1 MSRTKLLIAMAIL
14 IVVAFC
20 GYLYFAG
27 TNESKYTD
35 ITDLDGEY
43 NIDDALV
50 DAERKLDSDLQPAQ
64 IYVDAADKGTI
75 ALTFDGLPDPTTTDR
90 LLDLLDKYQVKATFF
105 VDGSTAAKDNE
116 SLKKIYQRK
125 YDIGNYTYAG
135 VAELDKLPPEE
146 ILTQLLKTQKVIE
159 VTTGTA
165 SDIFKAPRTTYTED
179 LLKTAA
185 AAGLKAAVK
194 TNVYVAPDTITSDE
208 DAKIFVDKVV
218 PGSIVSLPIATP
230 VNRVK
235 YEPGKTDERPAF
247 DKQPGLRVDINAD
260 NKHQDIVDVTERI
273 LKALQNRSLSTEN
286 VTGFRLVT
294 QLQAPNTKLSFQEL
308 APTTGIVQTFTKKIG
323 VLADAL
329 FFQKAFA
336 AAEDYQTLRQNNNGI
351 KTTPV
356 SMILTTE
363 PAVCF
368 SFAGLSKPSVVY
380 DILERLKTMNATGTF
395 FVMKNDIDKNP
406 QLVQSIIDSGN
417 EVGIGIRS
425 LKNADFYSTCAEI
438 DYVQNKLQEMG
449 ATPRLAMQPW
459 GRIEDDT
466 REAVSAMGLT
476 LMGSTISA
484 VKSSMKEYTS
494 PQQVMQELFG
504 KYVYSLGRG
513 WIVYFRLDYY
523 QDDTLAGK
531 VMDLIKRD
539 KINNIAYNSFYDDP
553 KINPH
558 NDSSYAIQSLGAVFY
573 NQAYRYKFATEDRV
587 PERLRSSQNPLLN
600 EHIDF
605 KNYIKKRYIG
615 NPAIDA
621 DSNTLGFSIAQLHT
635 IDTVGQIHTDKPVI
649 FFTFDDWGTDA
660 SINKLLYVL
669 RKHRAHANFFV
680 LTHNVLNNPNLLR
693 SIAEEG
699 HDIGAHSDMHKPM
712 TTQNVRNNMM
722 RPSVQSKEEYMQ
734 DLASCYQKLETVTGD
749 VAIDGHPALTR
760 YFRPPQLTI
769 SKMGFECLYAN
780 GFSYIIDGSYSTH
793 DYDQTNLRGMMS
805 SIRAAIFDEN
815 GKVKNGA
822 ILVMHMSDSG
832 EYTAVALDMLLTAN
846 DQRQNGDPA
855 KFTPARLSDYLKD
868 GYDASNPAFDKD
880 LSSSVNYDKYL
891 YKNSG
896 YNIGDEQSE

>member
-1 MSRTKLLIAMAIL
+1 MSRKKLLIAVAIL
-14 IVVAFC
+14 IIAAIC
-20 GYLYFAG
+20 GYLYFAR

-35 ITDLDGEY
+35 ITDLDSEY
-43 NIDDALV
+43 TIDDALV
-50 DAERKLDSDLQPAQ
+50 NAKEKLDGDIKPAQ

-75 ALTFDGLPDPTTTDR
+75 ALTFDGLPDPTTTAR
-90 LLDLLDKYQVKATFF
+90 LLDLLDQYQVKATFF

-125 YDIGNYTYAG
+125 YPVGNYTYVG
-135 VAELDKLPPEE
+135 LAELDKNSSEE

-165 SDIFKAPRTTYTED
+165 PGLFKAPRTTYTED
-179 LLKTAA
+179 LLKIAA
-185 AAGLKAAVK
+185 ASGLNAAVK
-194 TNVYVAPDTITSDE
+194 TNVYVEPDTIID
-208 DAKIFVDKVV
+208 DQAAQVFVDKII

-235 YEPGKTDERPAF
+235 YEPGKVDERPAF
-247 DKQPGLRVDINAD
+247 DKQPGLKVNIDEK
-260 NKHQDIVDVTERI
+260 NKHQNIVDVTERI
-273 LKALQNRSLSTEN
+273 VKALKNRSLSTDD
-286 VTGFRLVT
+286 VTNFRMAAQV
-294 QLQAPNTKLSFQEL
+294 QPSDHKLSL
-308 APTTGIVQTFTKKIG
+308 NDNVSGSIVQKFAKHLE
-323 VLADAL
+323 VFADAL

-336 AAEDYQTLRQNNNGI
+336 SPQDYQAVRQNNAGMKINP
-351 KTTPV
+351 TN
-356 SMILTTE
+356 MILTTQ
-363 PAVCF
+363 PSVCF
-368 SFAGLSKPSVVY
+368 SFAGLSKPAVVY
-380 DILERLKTMNATGTF
+380 DVLDRLKKMNATGTF

-406 QLVQSIIDSGN
+406 QVIQNIIDRGQ

-425 LKNADFYSTCAEI
+425 LKGADFYSTCAEI
-438 DYVQNKLQEMG
+438 DYVQNKLQAMG

-459 GRIEDDT
+459 GSITDDT
-466 REAVSAMGLT
+466 REALSAMGLSM
-476 LMGSTISA
+476 MGSTISA
-484 VKSSMKEYTS
+484 VKSNMKEYTS
-494 PQQVMQELFG
+494 PQQVTQELFG
-504 KYVYSLGRG
+504 KSVYAVGRG

-523 QDDTLAGK
+523 QDDTLVGK

-539 KINNIAYNSFYDDP
+539 KINNVAYNSFYDDP

-558 NDSSYAIQSLGAVFY
+558 NDSAYSIQSVGAVFY
-573 NQAYRYKFATEDRV
+573 DQAHRYKLATEDKV
-587 PERLRSSQNPLLN
+587 PEQLRSSQNPLLN

-615 NPAIDA
+615 NPAIGA
-621 DSNTLGFSIAQLHT
+621 DSNALGFSLAELHSL
-635 IDTVGQIHTDKPVI
+635 DTVGQVQTDKPVI

-669 RKHRAHANFFV
+669 RKHRAHATFFV

-693 SIAEEG
+693 SIAVEG
-699 HDIGAHSDMHKPM
+699 NDIGAHSDMHKPM

-722 RPSVQSKEEYMQ
+722 RPSVQSREEYMQ
-734 DLASCYQKLETVTGD
+734 DLSSCYQKLETITGD
-749 VAIDGHPALTR
+749 VSIDGHPSLTR

-780 GFSYIIDGSYSTH
+780 GYSYIVDGSYSTH
-793 DYDQTNLRGMMS
+793 DYDQTSLQGMMN
-805 SIRAAIFDEN
+805 SIRAGIFDEK

-832 EYTAVALDMLLTAN
+832 EYTATALDMILTAN
-846 DQRQNGDPA
+846 EQRENDDPA

-868 GYDASNPAFDKD
+868 GYDTSNPAFDKQ
-880 LSSSVNYDKYL
+880 LSSTANYDKYL

>member
-1 MSRTKLLIAMAIL
+1 MTIL
-14 IVVAFC
+14 IIAAIC
-20 GYLYFAG
+20 GYLYFAR

-43 NIDDALV
+43 TIDDELV
-50 DAERKLDSDLQPAQ
+50 NAKEKFDGDIKPAQ
-64 IYVDAADKGTI
+64 IYVASADKSTI
-75 ALTFDGLPDPTTTDR
+75 ALTFDGLPDPTTTAR
-90 LLDLLDKYQVKATFF
+90 LLDLLDQYQVKATFF
-105 VDGSTAAKDNE
+105 VDGSTAIKDNE

-125 YDIGNYTYAG
+125 YPIGNYTYVG
-135 VAELDKLPPEE
+135 LAELDKNPSEE

-165 SDIFKAPRTTYTED
+165 PEVFKAPRTTYTED
-179 LLKTAA
+179 LLKIAA
-185 AAGLKAAVK
+185 AAGLNAAVK
-194 TNVYVAPDTITSDE
+194 TNVYVEPDAITD
-208 DAKIFVDKVV
+208 DQAAKLFVDKIT

-235 YEPGKTDERPAF
+235 YEPGKVDERPAF
-247 DKQPGLRVDINAD
+247 DKQPGLKVSIDEN
-260 NKHQDIVDVTERI
+260 NKHQNIVDVTERI
-273 LKALQNRSLSTEN
+273 LKALKNRSLSTDY
-286 VTGFRLVT
+286 VTDFRLAT
-294 QLQAPNTKLSFQEL
+294 QLQPADQKISLRDKGSYNMAQALTQ
-308 APTTGIVQTFTKKIG
+308 KIG
-323 VLADAL
+323 AVVDDL

-336 AAEDYQTLRQNNNGI
+336 ASQDYQSIRQNNAGTKINPI
-351 KTTPV
+351 N
-356 SMILTTE
+356 MILTTQ
-363 PAVCF
+363 PSVCF
-368 SFAGLSKPSVVY
+368 SFAGLSKPAVVY
-380 DILERLKTMNATGTF
+380 DILDRLKRMNAAGTF

-406 QLVQSIIDSGN
+406 QVIQNIIDSGQ

-425 LKNADFYSTCAEI
+425 LKDANFNSTCAEI
-438 DYVQNKLQEMG
+438 DYVQNKLQAMG

-459 GRIEDDT
+459 GPITDDT

-476 LMGSTISA
+476 LMGSTVSA
-484 VKSSMKEYTS
+484 VKSNMKEYTS
-494 PQQVMQELFG
+494 PQQVTQELFG
-504 KYVYSLGRG
+504 KSVYAVGRG

-523 QDDTLAGK
+523 QDDTLVGK
-531 VMDLIKRD
+531 VMDVIKRD

-558 NDSSYAIQSLGAVFY
+558 NDSAYSIQSVGAVFY
-573 NQAYRYKFATEDRV
+573 NQEHRYKFATEDKV
-587 PERLRSSQNPLLN
+587 PEKLRGSQNPLVN
-600 EHIDF
+600 EGMDF

-615 NPAIDA
+615 NPAIGA
-621 DSNTLGFSIAQLHT
+621 DSNALGFSLAELHSL
-635 IDTVGQIHTDKPVI
+635 DTVGRVQTDRPVI

-680 LTHNVLNNPNLLR
+680 LTHNVLSNPNLLR
-693 SIAEEG
+693 SIAVEG

-722 RPSVQSKEEYMQ
+722 QPSVQSRAEYMQ
-734 DLASCYQKLETVTGD
+734 DLSSCYQKLETITGD
-749 VAIDGHPALTR
+749 VAIHGHPALTR

-780 GFSYIIDGSYSTH
+780 GFNYIIDGSYSTH
-793 DYDQTNLRGMMS
+793 DYDQTSLQGMMN
-805 SIRAAIFDEN
+805 SIRAAIFDEK

-832 EYTAVALDMLLTAN
+832 EYTATALDMILSAN
-846 DQRQNGDPA
+846 DQRKNDDPA

-868 GYDASNPAFDKD
+868 GYDVSNPAFDKD
-880 LSSSVNYDKYL
+880 AASTINYDKYL